1 MSSWCCRNFE
11 TAGGFG
17 HLGAGFDGG
26 FDVGAAATEP
36 RMDAATNATRTDVVV
51 ERIFITPGQFAYFRT
66 LPTSVWAMVQNGEL
80 R

>member
-17 HLGAGFDGG
+17 LVGAGFDGG

-36 RMDAATNATRTDVVV
+36 RTHAAVTAAIIDRVV
-51 ERIFITPGQFAYFRT
+51 ERLFITPGQFAYFRA
-66 LPTSVWAMVQNGEL
+66 LPTSLCATVQNGEV